1 MSDMQDETGR
11 QPGSNAATGATPA
24 GNAAPGSTP
33 PPNTAPTGTGT
44 QAGAGMNRGAATQAG
59 TGTMTG
65 TAAGAGTQGNTA
77 QNYVPRPTPGYDD
90 AGRYEGRHADSTPPS
105 GAAVGLTILAATLMM
120 VSGLLG
126 FFYGLA
132 AIIKGSFFVVL
143 PNYAFSLSAVGWGW
157 LHLAIGAVVFVAG
170 AALFTGHLWAR
181 IAGVVIA
188 SLAIVA
194 YFVSLPYYPVWS
206 VVVIALSAFII
217 WALLTPRNPIR

>member
-1 MSDMQDETGR
+1 MSDMQDNTGQ
-11 QPGSNAATGATPA
+11 QPRSGPAATPA
-24 GNAAPGSTP
+24 QAGPVNGPAGTPVQAGN
-33 PPNTAPTGTGT
+33 PTGP
-44 QAGAGMNRGAATQAG
+44 AAG
-59 TGTMTG
+59 TARSD
-65 TAAGAGTQGNTA
+65 AAGRADTLTDNRADAGQR
-77 QNYVPRPTPGYDD
+77 YVPRPTPGYDD
-90 AGRYEGRHADSTPPS
+90 EGRYEGRHADSTPPS
-105 GAAVGLTILAATLMM
+105 GAALGLTIMAAVLLM

-143 PNYAFSLSAVGWGW
+143 PNYAFSLSAHAWGW
-157 LHLAIGAVVFVAG
+157 WHLAIGAVLFVAG

-181 IAGVVIA
+181 IVGVVVA

-206 VVVIALSAFII
+206 VVVIAFSAFVI

>member
-1 MSDMQDETGR
+1 MSDMQDNTGQ
-11 QPGSNAATGATPA
+11 QPRSGPAATPA
-24 GNAAPGSTP
+24 
-33 PPNTAPTGTGT
+33 
-44 QAGAGMNRGAATQAG
+44 QAGPV
-59 TGTMTG
+59 TG
-65 TAAGAGTQGNTA
+65 TAQADAVRADTRADAGQG
-77 QNYVPRPTPGYDD
+77 YVPRPTPGYDD
-90 AGRYEGRHADSTPPS
+90 EGRYEGRHADNTPPS
-105 GAAVGLTILAATLMM
+105 GAALGLTIMAAVLMM

-157 LHLAIGAVVFVAG
+157 VHLAIGAVLFVAG

-181 IAGVVIA
+181 IIGVVVA

-206 VVVIALSAFII
+206 VVVIAFSAFVI

>member
-33 PPNTAPTGTGT
+33 PPNAAAT
-44 QAGAGMNRGAATQAG
+44 GAGTNRGAATQTG

-65 TAAGAGTQGNTA
+65 TAAGAGTQGSTA

-132 AIIKGSFFVVL
+132 GIIKGSFFVVL
-143 PNYAFSLSAVGWGW
+143 PNYTFSLSATAWGW
-157 LHLAIGAVVFVAG
+157 VHLAIGAVVFVAG

-181 IAGVVIA
+181 IAGVFIA
-188 SLAIVA
+188 SFAIVA

-217 WALLTPRNPIR
+217 WALLTPRNPLR

>member
-24 GNAAPGSTP
+24 GSAAPGSTP
-33 PPNTAPTGTGT
+33 PPNTAQTGTGT
-44 QAGAGMNRGAATQAG
+44 QAGMGTQRGAATQAG

-65 TAAGAGTQGNTA
+65 PGTQGNAA

-120 VSGLLG
+120 VSGVLG

-143 PNYAFSLSAVGWGW
+143 PNYAFSLSAVAWGW

-181 IAGVVIA
+181 IAGIFIA
-188 SLAIVA
+188 SCAMVA

>member
-33 PPNTAPTGTGT
+33 PPNTAQTGT
-44 QAGAGMNRGAATQAG
+44 QAGMGAHRGTATTQAG

-65 TAAGAGTQGNTA
+65 TAAGAGAQGNTA

-132 AIIKGSFFVVL
+132 GIIKGSFFVVL
-143 PNYAFSLSAVGWGW
+143 PNYAFSLSATAWGW
-157 LHLAIGAVVFVAG
+157 WHLVIGAIVFVAG

-181 IAGVVIA
+181 IAGVFIA
-188 SLAIVA
+188 SLAMVA